1 MAKKKAPKVCS
12 WCGTKLQRDTCPRG
26 MQCAIDQHQDE
37 LLRERIKAE
46 DAEARKR

>member
-1 MAKKKAPKVCS
+1 MAKKQPPKTCS
-12 WCGTKLQRDTCPRG
+12 WCGTKLAHGSCPRG

-46 DAEARKR
+46 DAERRKR